1 MNELDQRLKKR
12 IYSFYFAGVINLV
25 LGLYVLFAGTSFLP
39 RGTAFLLVAFFFGF
53 AAVDFYFPKVMRK
66 KWADYQKQLEEQRRK
81 AAEANGESAKG
92 KK

>member
-12 IYSFYFAGVINLV
+12 IYSFYFAGVINFV

-66 KWADYQKQLEEQRRK
+66 KWADYQKQLEEQQRK

-92 KK
+92 KE